1 MHDSIPVLGDT
12 ENVFRSLYRRVPG
25 HYLAAIPQAVFADV
39 TVDECARSCV
49 NELAF
54 ECQSFDVDNLK
65 RECHLHNHT
74 HRDPG
79 IGLQYSPEFDHYRT
93 AYEKLFHRIPNHVIT
108 LRHNRNIRGLDVEQC
123 ARRCILEIGFRCQ
136 GFDFERRGGNCWL
149 TELTVHDVSGL
160 TPRPHTD
167 FYERKSNGPIS
178 RFINYG
184 HGGLQTVEGVQT
196 HNKIVLGVNLDACA
210 QLCLAETSFSCESF
224 DYVFSEQSCQLS
236 QYIAANVYGIRTV
249 FEPGYRVMHYEL
261 IGEYQEHFY
270 PTPYASVPGRNDRE
284 LRKVT
289 PETCARK
296 CLQEKEFVCRS
307 FDYQIQRGT
316 CLLSHVTGSDAGGL
330 YTPEGV
336 GVHHF
341 EMKPTLDC
349 GGSLAGE
356 RGGLASPNWPR
367 NYLHHLNCT
376 WTISVQAHKI
386 IRLSIHHLDLGWRP
400 GDWCSHEVDSLTVTE
415 VADQGRQSTCIDGES
430 RELSTITNTASV
442 NFVTN
447 SDRDAQG
454 FRIFYTADWPCNTTY
469 MDDQGQFA
477 SPRWPGMY
485 PANSA
490 CNWTL
495 VAPFGGQV
503 MLRFTSVKL
512 EDHTASSCRTAYDKI
527 QVYDVVN
534 TTSNLVRTLCG
545 TSESTIIT
553 SNGNIVS
560 VVFTSDNRVQAEGFH
575 ATYTFILPTTT
586 SSTTTTSTTSTAI
599 PKVTTQSPYVSVNQ
613 HANKTSI
620 MDTNDDVQTNNT
632 VQVNIKLKSE
642 NISSSIKLAMT
653 GDSND
658 NKNHDVIK
666 LTAIFVEPDMR
677 NEFGDKNNSVL
688 FDGETGD
695 DIGRNV
701 PDVTRADTGSRD
713 TRAIFVG
720 VLAAFVSM
728 VAVMMLAL
736 LFACRYY
743 SAVPEA
749 GFVDEDDVDEAA
761 RLPLPW

>member
-1 MHDSIPVLGDT
+1 MDCFVLGDT

-49 NELAF
+49 DELAF

-79 IGLQYSPEFDHYRT
+79 IGLQYSPEFDHYR
-93 AYEKLFHRIPNHVIT
+93 
-108 LRHNRNIRGLDVEQC
+108 
-123 ARRCILEIGFRCQ
+123 
-136 GFDFERRGGNCWL
+136 
-149 TELTVHDVSGL
+149 
-160 TPRPHTD
+160 
-167 FYERKSNGPIS
+167 NGPIS

-261 IGEYQEHFY
+261 IGEYLEHFY

-400 GDWCSHEVDSLTVTE
+400 GDWCSQEVDSLTVTE

-430 RELSTITNTASV
+430 RELSTLTNTASV

-495 VAPFGGQV
+495 VAPFGGQ
-503 MLRFTSVKL
+503 
-512 EDHTASSCRTAYDKI
+512 
-527 QVYDVVN
+527 
-534 TTSNLVRTLCG
+534 
-545 TSESTIIT
+545 
-553 SNGNIVS
+553 
-560 VVFTSDNRVQAEGFH
+560 
-575 ATYTFILPTTT
+575 
-586 SSTTTTSTTSTAI
+586 
-599 PKVTTQSPYVSVNQ
+599 
-613 HANKTSI
+613 
-620 MDTNDDVQTNNT
+620 
-632 VQVNIKLKSE
+632 
-642 NISSSIKLAMT
+642 LAMT

-728 VAVMMLAL
+728 VAVMMLAF

-761 RLPLPW
+761 RLPLPWPFYVFCE